1 MGDAS
6 AVALSPE
13 NIDRVIVARLIESPP
28 EPEYPQPPLQYL
40 FGCYAR
46 LVDEARTRQVSEKP
60 GLVAALSACRELL
73 VSYTGLVLA
82 GGIIPHVG
90 KVVGVVLACKQMI

>member
-6 AVALSPE
+6 AVALRVD
-13 NIDRVIVARLIESPP
+13 NIDRIIVARLIESAPA
-28 EPEYPQPPLQYL
+28 EYPQPPLQYL
-40 FGCYAR
+40 FGCYSR
-46 LVDEARTRQVSEKP
+46 LVDEARTRQVSDKP
-60 GLVAALSACRELL
+60 GLLAALSDCRALL

-90 KVVGVVLACKQMI
+90 KVVGAGFLSCKQMI